1 MLLLSLGQPLTKT
14 TRKIPLRGTLVIPFV
29 LQIVMAV
36 GLTGWLSLSNSQKAV
51 NDVAGQLRD
60 ETTARIVQHL
70 NDYLKTPHIINKI
83 NLDAIQQGTLDLEN
97 LPALRRHF
105 WQQAQSF
112 NSVDFIYFGSARGEF
127 AGGGWPR
134 GKSAPLQVHA
144 VNSSE
149 PNVLYFHQADEQGNP
164 GKLLTVTPNFVVQTR
179 PWYQAGVKAQQ
190 ATWGPIFTFQAFPA
204 MAIPASLPVYDG
216 DGEFRGILANN
227 FFLTQISEF
236 LRSLKIGK
244 TGQTFIIERSGLLVA
259 SSTLPQP
266 FLVVNGKAQRINA
279 VESRDPLLRL
289 TVQHLAKQFG
299 SLNNITTNQQL
310 NFSLDRQ
317 RQFLQVMPFKDR
329 WGIDWL
335 IVVVVPEA
343 DFMQRIQA
351 NTQTT
356 IALCLVALGIA
367 IALGIFT
374 SQWITQPI
382 RRLTDASEVMAES
395 ARQGFKSDRPEQIVQ
410 VKGIAELE
418 ILAKAFNQMSQQLR
432 AAFITLEK
440 TNEELESRVEE
451 RTSELQE
458 AKISADSANQAKSE
472 FLANMSHELRTPL
485 NGILGYAQI
494 LQQDK
499 SIPPE
504 KQDSIRIIYQCG
516 SHLLTLINDI
526 LDLAKIEAQRME
538 LYPNDFHF
546 IRFLE
551 EVVDICRI
559 RAEQKEISFQYYFLN
574 ELPTTIYA
582 DEKRLRQ
589 VLLNLLS
596 NAVKFTH
603 QGQVIFRVQVLD
615 QSLSEEANL
624 TTKIEFQIEDTGIGM
639 DSEQIKKIFL
649 PFEQGSQRDR
659 QIEGTGLGL
668 AITKKIVQM
677 MAGELQVE
685 SSPHQGS
692 LFRLVLTLSQSSE
705 NLTYTSRQSSSRL
718 MGFHGEKN
726 RILVVDDR
734 WENRSVIV
742 NLLKPLGFDILE
754 ASHGQEA
761 LEKARDFKP
770 HLIITDLVM
779 PVMDGFEMSRRFRQI
794 PEFQDIILIATSAS
808 VFAHDRQNSQAA
820 GCNEFLP
827 KPIKIKEL
835 LAKIK
840 QHLNLEW
847 IYEEVAVCENLDE
860 SESPRSL
867 SSFLPKDLM
876 TVPPVEELKQLLN
889 LVQTGDIDGI
899 QEEARRIQKSDKQ
912 YEDFALTI
920 LYLAQEFEE
929 RKIFKLLQPYF
940 AVSHHERPE

>member
-1 MLLLSLGQPLTKT
+1 MLLLSLGQPLSKI
-14 TRKIPLRGTLVIPFV
+14 TRQIPLRGILVIPFV
-29 LQIVMAV
+29 LQIVTAV
-36 GLTGWLSLSNSQKAV
+36 GLTGWLSLNNSQKAV

-70 NDYLKTPHIINKI
+70 NDYLKMPHIINKI
-83 NLDAIQQGTLDLEN
+83 NLDAIQQGTLDLED

-105 WQQAQSF
+105 WQQTQSF
-112 NSVDFIYFGSARGEF
+112 NSVNFIYFGSAGGEF

-134 GKSAPLQVHA
+134 GKSAPPQIHA
-144 VNSSE
+144 VSSSE
-149 PNVLYFHQADEQGNP
+149 PNVLYLHQADEQGNP
-164 GKLLTVTPNFVVQTR
+164 GELITVTPNFVVQKR
-179 PWYQAGVKAQQ
+179 PWYQAGVQANQ
-190 ATWGPIFTFQAFPA
+190 ATWGEIFTYQAFPA
-204 MAIPASLPVYDG
+204 MAIPASLPVYDRN
-216 DGEFRGILANN
+216 GEFRGILANN

-236 LRSLKIGK
+236 LKSLKIGK

-266 FLVVNGKAQRINA
+266 FLVVNGKAQRIDA
-279 VESRDPLLRL
+279 VESRDPLLSS
-289 TVQHLAKQFG
+289 TVQHLVKHFG
-299 SLNNITTNQQL
+299 DLRNITTTAQL
-310 NFSLDRQ
+310 NFNLDRQ
-317 RQFLQVMPFKDR
+317 QQFLQVMPFEDR

-343 DFMQRIQA
+343 DFMQQIQA

-356 IALCLVALGIA
+356 IALCFVALGIA

-382 RRLTDASEVMAES
+382 HRLTAASEVMATS
-395 ARQGFKSDRPEQIVQ
+395 ARQGFKSDRSEQIVQ

-418 ILAKAFNQMSQQLR
+418 ILAKAFNQMAQQLR
-432 AAFITLEK
+432 TAFITLEK
-440 TNEELESRVEE
+440 TNEQLESRVEE

-458 AKISADSANQAKSE
+458 AKIVADRANQAKSE
-472 FLANMSHELRTPL
+472 FLANMSHELRTPM
-485 NGILGYAQI
+485 NGILGYAQL

-499 SIPPE
+499 SLSPE
-504 KQDSIRIIYQCG
+504 QQDSIRVIYQCG

-526 LDLAKIEAQRME
+526 LDLAKIEAQKME
-538 LYPNDFHF
+538 LYPTDFHF
-546 IRFLE
+546 VRFLE
-551 EVVDICRI
+551 EVSEICRI
-559 RAEQKEISFQYYFLN
+559 RAEQKEINFQSYFLN

-589 VLLNLLS
+589 ILLNLLS

-603 QGQVIFRVQVLD
+603 QGQVIFRVQVLE
-615 QSLSEEANL
+615 QSLSKESHL

-649 PFEQGSQRDR
+649 PFEQGHQRDR
-659 QIEGTGLGL
+659 HIEGTGLGL
-668 AITKKIVQM
+668 AITQKIVQM

-685 SSPHQGS
+685 SIPNQGS
-692 LFRLVLTLSQSSE
+692 LFRLVLNLSQSSE
-705 NLTYTSRQSSSRL
+705 NFTYTSRPSSSRL
-718 MGFHGEKN
+718 IGFQGDKN

-734 WENRSVIV
+734 WENRSFIV
-742 NLLKPLGFDILE
+742 NLLRPLGFDILE

-761 LEKARDFKP
+761 LEKAMDFQP

-794 PEFQDIILIATSAS
+794 PEFKDIILIATSAS
-808 VFAHDRQNSQAA
+808 VFAYDRQNSQAA

-827 KPIKIKEL
+827 KPIQIKEL

-847 IYEEVAVCENLDE
+847 TYEEVAASENLEE
-860 SESPRSL
+860 SESSHFI
-867 SSFLPKDLM
+867 SGFLPKELM

-889 LVQTGDIDGI
+889 LVKTGDIDGI
-899 QEEARRIQKSDKQ
+899 SEEARRIKKLDQQ

-940 AVSHHERPE
+940 AVSHYERPE